1 MTRPAGRPILAAPAA
16 PARRPPRRT
25 RAGAAILTAVAV
37 LTLAATAPVAAQSA
51 PAPAQT
57 MAPPAGSG
65 PLDYRDEALRHFE
78 QSSRKM
84 VLLSEAVPAELYEW
98 SPGDGVMS
106 VARVYAHI
114 ARYNYLYLTE
124 NLGIPAPPDVAWQE
138 LESLTDRAAVRDAL
152 LASIEHVRRS
162 VSAMDEADLTRTVS
176 LYGRDVPAWAV
187 LFQLVAH
194 MNEHVGQSIA
204 YARMNG
210 IVPPW
215 SR

>member
-1 MTRPAGRPILAAPAA
+1 MRRSRVTRTVAAVVMALAS
-16 PARRPPRRT
+16 
-25 RAGAAILTAVAV
+25 AGAATAGA
-37 LTLAATAPVAAQSA
+37 AAQDGGTA
-51 PAPAQT
+51 EEAF
-57 MAPPAGSG
+57 
-65 PLDYRDEALRHFE
+65 RDEALRQFE
-78 QSSRKM
+78 ASSRKM
-84 VLLSEAVPAELYEW
+84 AMLSDAMPAETYDW
-98 SPGDGVMS
+98 SPGEDVFT

-138 LESLTDRAAVRDAL
+138 LESLTDRAAVREAL
-152 LASIEHVRRS
+152 LESIEHVRRS
-162 VSAMDEADLTRTVS
+162 VSAMDEEDLTRTVS